1 MSVDQREEAS
11 MKMNSR
17 ASFSRRHLALGF
29 AAILAFPV
37 APVFAG
43 REHRA
48 REDAAKKFL
57 GSIYQ
62 RYLGKSSAAAAGV
75 PLTDAQSV
83 RSYFTFAL
91 ASLILEDRA
100 AATKQGESPA
110 LGTDPFIGRPEWDV
124 SDLSVDVKDTAGFK
138 TVGTVTFIN
147 FGKPERVVLELL
159 RSGKE
164 WRIADIVWDSGSLR
178 GLYRRKAAYDG
189 EAVPETSPVE
199 GLAERP

>member
-1 MSVDQREEAS
+1 MSADLTGSS
-11 MKMNSR
+11 MKMDIGPT
-17 ASFSRRHLALGF
+17 FSRRSLALAF
-29 AAILAFPV
+29 VVLAFPV

-147 FGKPERVVLELL
+147 FGKPEKVVLELL
-159 RSGKE
+159 SSGKE
-164 WRIADIVWDSGSLR
+164 WRIADVEWDSGTLR
-178 GLYRRKAAYDG
+178 DLYRHKATYDG
-189 EAVPETSPVE
+189 EAV
-199 GLAERP
+199 R

>member
-1 MSVDQREEAS
+1 MSADQREEAS
-11 MKMNSR
+11 RKMNDR
-17 ASFSRRHLALGF
+17 ASFSRRRLALGF

-37 APVFAG
+37 VPAFAKEK
-43 REHRA
+43 REP
-48 REDAAKKFL
+48 AAKKFL

-62 RYLGKSSAAAAGV
+62 HYLGKSSAAAAGV

-110 LGTDPFIGRPEWDV
+110 LGTDPFIGRPEWDI

-147 FGKPERVVLELL
+147 FGNPEKVVLELL
-159 RSGKE
+159 RSGEE
-164 WRIADIVWDSGSLR
+164 WRIADVEWNSGTLR
-178 GLYRRKAAYDG
+178 DLYRRQAAYDG
-189 EAVPETSPVE
+189 EVV
-199 GLAERP
+199 R

>member
-1 MSVDQREEAS
+1 MDIGPT
-11 MKMNSR
+11 
-17 ASFSRRHLALGF
+17 FSRRSFALGF
-29 AAILAFPV
+29 VVVLAFPV

-48 REDAAKKFL
+48 SREDAAKKFL

-62 RYLGKSSAAAAGV
+62 HYLGKSSAAAAGV
-75 PLTDAQSV
+75 PLIDAQSV

-91 ASLILEDRA
+91 ASLILEDRT

-110 LGTDPFIGRPEWDV
+110 LGTDPFIGRSEWDV

-147 FGKPERVVLELL
+147 FGKPEKVVPELL

-164 WRIADIVWDSGSLR
+164 WRIADVEWDSGTLR
-178 GLYRRKAAYDG
+178 DLYRRKATYDG
-189 EAVPETSPVE
+189 EAV
-199 GLAERP
+199 R

>member
-1 MSVDQREEAS
+1 
-11 MKMNSR
+11 MKMDVGQ
-17 ASFSRRHLALGF
+17 AFSRRGLALGF
-29 AAILAFPV
+29 ATTLAFAAVP
-37 APVFAG
+37 AFAG
-43 REHRA
+43 SKRDAEEH
-48 REDAAKKFL
+48 AAKKFL

-62 RYLGKSSAAAAGV
+62 HYLGKSSAAAAGV
-75 PLTDAQSV
+75 SLTDAQSV

-110 LGTDPFIGRPEWDV
+110 LGTDPFIGRLEWDV

-138 TVGTVTFIN
+138 TAGTVTFIN
-147 FGKPERVVLELL
+147 FGKPERVVLQLL

-164 WRIADIVWDSGSLR
+164 GRMAAIVWDSGSLR
-178 GLYRRKAAYDG
+178 GLYRRKAAYDA